1 MHDSF
6 AIQINRE
13 TTNFTSDLS
22 VDHNLTAENHIGN
35 EFDAVILKKRRQ
47 SYTISKKREMIEL
60 IQTAERSNI
69 KNPIAYIAKESE
81 IDRKILAKWIKEKNT
96 LNNLE
101 LVGSARKI
109 HQGPPL
115 KYELQE
121 KEVLDRVKHGFL
133 YYEKSSWCFFKVF
146 RLSKLI
152 L

>member
-1 MHDSF
+1 
-6 AIQINRE
+6 
-13 TTNFTSDLS
+13 
-22 VDHNLTAENHIGN
+22 
-35 EFDAVILKKRRQ
+35 
-47 SYTISKKREMIEL
+47 MIEL